1 MKFKKAY
8 IFLVAL
14 SIALLIILIIQINWI
29 VEAAKMKEELFSE
42 KAEMIL
48 SKTATDLRSD
58 SFSIQH
64 LPLKMNKDD
73 RSKIDSLI
81 QHYMKVYR
89 IKLDYTFSIA
99 EEKKQ
104 DNNQYPLLNLQQG
117 NYKTC
122 INDDGK
128 NELILHLNFPDKK
141 SFILAEMQMPF
152 IVSVILIVLI
162 LILSWITILA
172 VIKEQK
178 IANQTKDFLN
188 NMTHEFKTPITNI
201 ALATKML
208 SKDNSIALNEK
219 WKNYTEIILNENEKL
234 KQQVELILGIV
245 ELENGKIPLQK
256 NKINFHELIEN
267 AATRMQLQLQSKNG
281 KLDLDL
287 NATNFF
293 INGDLIHLNNMIC
306 NFIDNAIKY
315 SDKNPCIKI
324 ETSNENNCLLIKVS
338 DNGIGIEK
346 SFHNKIFEKYF
357 RVPTGNLHN
366 VKGFGLGLAYCK
378 MMIKFHYG
386 TVIVNSELSKGTS
399 FTISLPH
406 E

>member
-8 IFLVAL
+8 IFLIALSVAL
-14 SIALLIILIIQINWI
+14 MLILIIQINWI
-29 VEAAKMKEELFSE
+29 METAKIKEELFSE

-58 SFSIQH
+58 SFSVQH

-73 RSKIDSLI
+73 RNKIDSLI

-99 EEKKQ
+99 EEQKQ
-104 DNNQYPLLNLQQG
+104 NNNQYPLLNIQQN

-122 INDDGK
+122 LNDDGK
-128 NELILHLNFPDKK
+128 NELVLHLNFPDKK
-141 SFILAEMQMPF
+141 AFILAEMQMPF
-152 IVSVILIVLI
+152 IVSLILIVLI
-162 LILSWITILA
+162 LVVSWLTILA

-208 SKDNSIALNEK
+208 SKDNSIETNEK
-219 WKNYTEIILNENEKL
+219 LKNYTEIILNENDKL
-234 KQQVELILGIV
+234 KQQVELILRIT
-245 ELENGKIPLQK
+245 ELENGKILLQK
-256 NKINFHELIEN
+256 SKINFHELIEL
-267 AATRMQLQLQSKNG
+267 AATRMQLQLQSNNG
-281 KLDLDL
+281 KLDLEL
-287 NATNFF
+287 NANHFF

-324 ETSNENNCLLIKVS
+324 ETWNENNFLLIKIS

-346 SFHNKIFEKYF
+346 SFHSKIFEKYF

-378 MMIKFHYG
+378 MIIKLHNG
-386 TVIVNSELSKGTS
+386 AVNINSQINIGTS

>member
-14 SIALLIILIIQINWI
+14 SIALLIILFIQINWI
-29 VEAAKMKEELFSE
+29 VEAAKIKEELFSE

-141 SFILAEMQMPF
+141 AFILAEMRMPF
-152 IVSVILIVLI
+152 IVSVVLI
-162 LILSWITILA
+162 FVVLVISWLTILA

-178 IANQTKDFLN
+178 IAAQTKDFLN

-201 ALATKML
+201 ALAGKMIA
-208 SKDNSIALNEK
+208 KDFAIEQNEK
-219 WKNYTEIILNENEKL
+219 LKNYTEIIINENGKL
-234 KQQVELILGIV
+234 KQQVEQLLGLT
-245 ELENGKIPLQK
+245 ELERGEIPLQK
-256 NKINFHELIEN
+256 NNFNFHELVEN

-281 KLDLDL
+281 KLNLEL
-287 NATNFF
+287 TATNFF
-293 INGDLIHLNNMIC
+293 INGDAIHLNNTIC

-315 SDKNPCIKI
+315 SDRNPIIKI
-324 ETSNENNCLLIKVS
+324 ETWNENNCILIKIS

-378 MMIKFHYG
+378 MIIKQHNG
-386 TVIVNSELSKGTS
+386 NVNLKSEINKGTT
-399 FTISLPH
+399 FIISLPNA
-406 E
+406 

>member
-1 MKFKKAY
+1 M
-8 IFLVAL
+8 
-14 SIALLIILIIQINWI
+14 
-29 VEAAKMKEELFSE
+29 ETAKNKEELFSE

-58 SFSIQH
+58 SFSVQH

-73 RSKIDSLI
+73 RNKIDSLI

-99 EEKKQ
+99 EEQKQ
-104 DNNQYPLLNLQQG
+104 NNNQYPLLNIQQN

-122 INDDGK
+122 LNDDGK
-128 NELILHLNFPDKK
+128 NELVLHLNFPDKK
-141 SFILAEMQMPF
+141 AFILAEMQMPF

-162 LILSWITILA
+162 LVISWLTILA

-208 SKDNSIALNEK
+208 SKDNSIETNEK
-219 WKNYTEIILNENEKL
+219 LKNYTEIILNENDKL
-234 KQQVELILGIV
+234 KQQVELILRIT
-245 ELENGKIPLQK
+245 ELENGKILLQK
-256 NKINFHELIEN
+256 SKINFHELIEH
-267 AATRMQLQLQSKNG
+267 AATRMQLQLQSNNG
-281 KLDLDL
+281 KLDLEL
-287 NATNFF
+287 NATHFF

-324 ETSNENNCLLIKVS
+324 EIWNENNFLLIKIT

-346 SFHNKIFEKYF
+346 SFHSKIFEKYF

-366 VKGFGLGLAYCK
+366 VKGFGLGLAYSK
-378 MMIKFHYG
+378 MIIKLHNG
-386 TVIVNSELSKGTS
+386 TVNINSQINIGTS